1 MTKRR
6 LARFQRLLRLDP
18 AAGGCAMNHCLAEW
32 RYLWSQR
39 KLLWVMTRRELAV
52 RYAGSAAGVAW
63 AYIQPILTIAAYFLV
78 FDIVF
83 AMRMG
88 ENAPTARVG
97 TYLVVGSLP
106 WLAFCESLARGASSL
121 VDAGS
126 LLQKNAL
133 PPILFVARSVL
144 AGLVVFVP
152 LMVLL
157 TVGYLPVSGLGWPHL
172 AVPLLMVL
180 QGLLAYLL
188 AHVLA
193 ILAAAVRDT
202 TQVLAFALSVG
213 IFLSP
218 ILFPISLFPEDW
230 RWALYANPMTALVLG
245 YQSILLKGAWPD
257 WSVWAV
263 TSIWLI
269 GLAAALDG
277 LIKRSRD
284 ELVDWL

>member
-1 MTKRR
+1 MK
-6 LARFQRLLRLDP
+6 
-18 AAGGCAMNHCLAEW
+18 HCLAEW
-32 RYLWSQR
+32 RYLWAQR

-63 AYIQPILTIAAYFLV
+63 AYIQPLLTIAAYFLV

-106 WLAFCESLARGASSL
+106 WLAFCESLARGANSL
-121 VDAGS
+121 VEAGS

-157 TVGYLPVSGLGWPHL
+157 TLGYLPVSGLGWPHL
-172 AVPLLMVL
+172 AVPVLMLL
-180 QGLLAYLL
+180 QGLMAFLL
-188 AHVLA
+188 AHALA

-202 TQVLAFALSVG
+202 TQLLAFALSVG

-218 ILFPISLFPEDW
+218 ILFPISLFPADW
-230 RWALYANPMTALVLG
+230 RWVLYANPMTALVLG

-257 WSVWAV
+257 WSVWAIAAV
-263 TSIWLI
+263 WLVS
-269 GLAAALDG
+269 LAVVLNL